1 MASRHGNAIAGLDAS
16 GFAAAAV
23 FRVLLVWKALDEASR
38 VQFGLERKMCVG
50 DTSRRCRSRASRAAS
65 GCRALGLAAIRA
77 AATTLLVEFM
87 VDYIEEK
94 MRLLAQHIPRAG
106 NILVMF
112 WMEGGTEEKVPRH
125 Y

>member
-23 FRVLLVWKALDEASR
+23 FRILLVWKALDEALR
-38 VQFGLERKMCVG
+38 VQLGPERKMCVR
-50 DTSRRCRSRASRAAS
+50 DASRRCRSRASRAAS
-65 GCRALGLAAIRA
+65 RALGLAAIRA

-94 MRLLAQHIPRAG
+94 MRLLAQHIRRAG
-106 NILVMF
+106 NIVVMF
-112 WMEGGTEEKVPRH
+112 
-125 Y
+125 